1 MSEPE
6 FETIRYET
14 PAAGVARVVLA
25 RVEQRNAQDKR
36 MLYELN
42 AAFDR
47 AAHDVPLQSRTF
59 WAYAA
64 ATALSLLVLAA
75 VLGLI
80 ERGRRR
86 VHAGL

>member
-14 PAAGVARVVLA
+14 PAPGVA

-47 AAHDVPLQSRTF
+47 AAHDD
-59 WAYAA
+59 
-64 ATALSLLVLAA
+64 A
-75 VLGLI
+75 V
-80 ERGRRR
+80 
-86 VHAGL
+86 